1 MLFQGEMINFFLKNE
16 TQRSES
22 FKEDIIFVK
31 TWLFY
36 LYTRRGLDRAKFIV
50 YNPLLFFLV
59 TGMESIRKSGI
70 TGMRSIRKCGMI
82 GLGSIRQSGMTGM
95 GSIRKKWQDWYEIN
109 TKKWYDRYDVYKLNC
124 MNKT

>member
-1 MLFQGEMINFFLKNE
+1 MHFQGEMINFFLKNE

-82 GLGSIRQSGMTGM
+82 GLGSIRQSGIIGMILIKQSCINCMGSIRQSGMTGM
-95 GSIRKKWQDWYEIN
+95 GLIRKKW
-109 TKKWYDRYDVYKLNC
+109 
-124 MNKT
+124 